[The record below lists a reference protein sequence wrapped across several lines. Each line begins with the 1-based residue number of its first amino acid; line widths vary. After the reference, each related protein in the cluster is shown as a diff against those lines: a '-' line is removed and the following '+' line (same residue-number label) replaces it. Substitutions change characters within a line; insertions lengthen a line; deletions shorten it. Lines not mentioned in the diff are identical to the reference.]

1 MRKIIPL
8 FLAILLIFGSVM
20 AESSKDLQKKQDKK
34 REEQKSYEQKIKDSK
49 SQIAENKELLG
60 KTQAEIDVLD
70 GQISEA
76 AANLATINDE
86 IGKLQVDIDANTQKL
101 NEAEANL
108 ESKEDVFKERIRAM
122 YMSGDV
128 RNLEILLNSQSVEDM
143 LTNNEMIQA
152 IARNDKNLINFVKE
166 QVTTIKEK
174 EEALKRDMAVL
185 DKRQE
190 EASAVKTSLEATSAK
205 KSQYMADLEKNTEL
219 LNAQIDKF
227 NEESKALESEIRNLT
242 SEIARKQREERKN
255 REGKGPTPVLGN
267 GKLSWPLSGYTR
279 ISSPYGYRTHPILG
293 YSKFHSGVD
302 IPAPTGTAVHA
313 AADGV
318 VIAAK
323 RLGSYGNAVMIDHG
337 DCVTVYAH
345 NSALKVSEGDYV
357 LRGDTISLV
366 GSTGLSTGPHL
377 HFEVRING
385 ATQNPMGYV

>member
-8 FLAILLIFGSVM
+8 FLALLLIFGSVL

-34 REEQKSYEQKIKDSK
+34 REEQKSYQQKIKDSK
-49 SQIAENKELLG
+49 SQIAANKELLG
-60 KTQAEIDVLD
+60 KTQAEIDILD

-86 IGKLQVDIDANTQKL
+86 IGKLQVDIDANTKKL

-152 IARNDKNLINFVKE
+152 IARNDKNLINFVKN
-166 QVTTIKEK
+166 QVVTIKEK
-174 EEALKRDMAVL
+174 EEALKRDMDVL
-185 DKRQE
+185 GKRQA
-190 EASAVKTSLEATSAK
+190 EANAVKTSLEATSSK
-205 KSQYMADLEKNTEL
+205 KAQYMADIEKNTEL
-219 LNAQIDKF
+219 LSAQIDKF

-267 GKLSWPLSGYTR
+267 GKLSWPVPGHTR

-293 YSKFHSGVD
+293 YSKFHTGID

-323 RLGSYGNAVMIDHG
+323 KLGSYGNVVMIDHG

-357 LRGDTISLV
+357 LRGDTVSLV

-385 ATQNPMGYV
+385 NTQNPVNYL

>member
-8 FLAILLIFGSVM
+8 FLALLLIFGSVM

-34 REEQKSYEQKIKDSK
+34 REEQKSYQQKIKDSK
-49 SQIAENKELLG
+49 SQIAANKELLD
-60 KTQAEIDVLD
+60 KTQAEIDILD

-86 IGKLQVDIDANTQKL
+86 IGKLQVDIDANTKKL

-108 ESKEDVFKERIRAM
+108 KSKEDVFKERIRAM

-152 IARNDKNLINFVKE
+152 IARNDKNLINFVKN
-166 QVTTIKEK
+166 QVVTIKEK
-174 EEALKRDMAVL
+174 EEALKRDMDVL
-185 DKRQE
+185 GKRQA
-190 EASAVKTSLEATSAK
+190 EANAVKTSLEATSSK
-205 KSQYMADLEKNTEL
+205 KAQYMADIEKNTEL
-219 LNAQIDKF
+219 LSAQIDKF

-267 GKLSWPLSGYTR
+267 GKLSWPVPGHTR

-293 YSKFHSGVD
+293 YSKFHTGID

-323 RLGSYGNAVMIDHG
+323 KLGSYGNVVMIDHG

-357 LRGDTISLV
+357 LRGDTVSLV

-385 ATQNPMGYV
+385 NTQNPVNYL